1 MCPAL
6 CFCAVDRKI
15 TFSSP
20 QRAPRAHRVAEFSM
34 ARTPLAVVRGP
45 LSV

>member
-6 CFCAVDRKI
+6 RFYGVDDKI
-15 TFSSP
+15 AFSSP
-20 QRAPRAHRVAEFSM
+20 QCAPRAHRVAEFSM
-34 ARTPLAVVRGP
+34 ARTPLAVARGP